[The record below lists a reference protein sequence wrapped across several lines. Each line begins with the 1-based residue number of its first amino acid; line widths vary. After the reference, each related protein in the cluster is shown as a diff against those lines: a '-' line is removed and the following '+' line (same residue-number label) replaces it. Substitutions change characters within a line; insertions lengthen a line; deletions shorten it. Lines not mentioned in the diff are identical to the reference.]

1 MFSFLSTGFPMT
13 SQRVILAA
21 CLAGTSLLAFPAPL
35 AAEDGVDAL
44 AESEAPDAIVITATR
59 PAYRGEFDP
68 LEVPQAEQV
77 IGQQML
83 RDVNALDLNTALDL
97 SASVARQNNFGGL
110 WNSFAVRGFV
120 GDENLPSNYLVNGFN
135 AGRGFAGPRD
145 LSGIEAVEILKGPRA
160 ALFGRG
166 EPGGTVNLVTKRPKF
181 ESAGEIRLLAGSF
194 DTYRADADLQTTL
207 GSNVGVRFV
216 GFYEDAGS
224 FRDTIET
231 ERFGF
236 MPSVAVNI
244 GSATRFV
251 YELEYARQ
259 EIPFDRGVVAVNG
272 ELGVIPQSRF
282 LGEPGEGPNVAEV
295 FGHQIELQHDFSE
308 NWSALIGV
316 NYRDTS
322 LQGTSTEAELTGSR
336 QRLFRDGRTLTRQRR
351 FRDYDAQY
359 FVARAELAG
368 NFTTGDITHRVLIG
382 ADTDRFENDQVF
394 LRVRAPSL
402 AGNPT
407 EQQLQAIDIF
417 NPVYGRFPLPTP
429 MPLTDRVEVQKATG
443 VYAQYQIGIAEKLEL
458 RVGGRYDDYDQR
470 LTNRANNAVARTG
483 ESRFSPQVGAV
494 YRATPELSLYATYGE
509 NFRPLSGADFAGN
522 PFDPNLSESLEGG
535 IKYTAANGRLT
546 ATASVFSIQQG
557 NILVGDPVN
566 AGFTLAGGEAQSRG
580 FEFDLEGEIAEGL
593 DLWVSYAYV
602 DAEVEGDVRDPDFG
616 LPIEA
621 GDRLLN
627 IPEHTLSVQLAY
639 STEIAGRET
648 RFGGGVLHVGDRL
661 GEVGTDFEL
670 PDYTLARVF
679 AEAELTEG
687 VRLRLDIDNL
697 FDTEW
702 YSNSFSQLWVQP
714 GTPRNARVTASFAF

>member
-1 MFSFLSTGFPMT
+1 MT
-13 SQRVILAA
+13 FERAILAA
-21 CLAGTSLLAFPAPL
+21 CLCGTSLLALPSA
-35 AAEDGVDAL
+35 ARAEDTTVDT
-44 AESEAPDAIVITATR
+44 AETEASDPIVITATR
-59 PAYRGEFDP
+59 PAYRGEFEL
-68 LEVPQAEQV
+68 LEIPQAEQV
-77 IGQQML
+77 IGPQML
-83 RDVNALDLNTALDL
+83 RDINALDLNSALDL

-110 WNSFAVRGFV
+110 WNAFAVRGFV

-145 LSGIEAVEILKGPRA
+145 LSGIEAVEVLKGPRA

-166 EPGGTVNLVTKRPKF
+166 EPGGTVNLVTKRPRF
-181 ESAGEIRLLAGSF
+181 ESAGEVRLLAGSF
-194 DTYRADADLQTTL
+194 DTWRADADLQTTL
-207 GSNVGVRFV
+207 GDAVGVRFV

-231 ERFGF
+231 KRFGV
-236 MPSVAVNI
+236 MPSFAVKL
-244 GSATRFV
+244 GEATKLV

-272 ELGVIPQSRF
+272 ELGAIPRSRF
-282 LGEPGEGPNVAEV
+282 LGEPGEGPNIAEV
-295 FGHQIELQHDFSE
+295 LGHQVELQHDFND
-308 NWSALIGV
+308 NWSALVGV

-322 LQGTSTEAELTGSR
+322 LSGTSTEAELTASR
-336 QRLFRDGRTLTRQRR
+336 QRLLRDGRTLTRQRR
-351 FRDYDAQY
+351 FRDYDATY

-368 NFTTGDITHRVLIG
+368 NFTTGEITHRVLVG

-394 LRVRAPSL
+394 LRARSPSL
-402 AGNPT
+402 ASNPT
-407 EQQLQAIDIF
+407 EQQLQAIDIY

-429 MPLTDRVEVQKATG
+429 TPLTNRVEVQKATG
-443 VYAQYQIGIAEKLEL
+443 VYAQYQIGLFDTFDL
-458 RVGGRYDDYDQR
+458 RIGGRYDNFDQR
-470 LTNRANNAVARTG
+470 LTDRAAAGRVTRSG

-494 YRATPELSLYATYGE
+494 WRATPSVSLYATYGE

-522 PFDPNLSESLEGG
+522 AFNPNLSESLEAG
-535 IKYTAANGRLT
+535 IKYASADGRMS

-557 NILVGDPVN
+557 NILVADPVN
-566 AGFTLAGGEAQSRG
+566 AGFTLAAGEAQSRG
-580 FEFDLEGEIAEGL
+580 FEFDFNGEIVEGL

-602 DAEVEGDVRDPDFG
+602 DAEVENAVADPDFG
-616 LPIEA
+616 KLIRA

-627 IPEHTLSVQLAY
+627 IPDHTLNVQLAY
-639 STEIAGRET
+639 STQIAQRDV
-648 RFGGGVLHVGDRL
+648 RVGGGVLHVSDRL
-661 GEVGTDFEL
+661 GEVGTTFEL

-679 AEAELTEG
+679 TEAELTEG

-697 FDTEW
+697 FDTTW

>member
-1 MFSFLSTGFPMT
+1 MTNHRAIVAAALSG
-13 SQRVILAA
+13 A
-21 CLAGTSLLAFPAPL
+21 SLLVLQVPA
-35 AAEDGVDAL
+35 AAEDS
-44 AESEAPDAIVITATR
+44 AEATAASESVGDIVITSTR
-59 PAYRGEFDP
+59 PAYRGDFEP
-68 LEVPQAEQV
+68 LEIPQAEQV
-77 IGQQML
+77 IGPQQL
-83 RDVNALDLNTALDL
+83 RDINALDLNAALDL

-145 LSGIEAVEILKGPRA
+145 LSGVEAVEILKGPRA

-166 EPGGTVNLVTKRPKF
+166 EPGGTINLVTKRPRF
-181 ESAGEIRLLAGSF
+181 ESAGEVRLMAGSF

-207 GSNVGVRFV
+207 GDAVGVRLV

-236 MPSVAVNI
+236 TPSVAFKL
-244 GSATRFV
+244 GEATRIV
-251 YELEYARQ
+251 YELEYTRQ

-272 ELGVIPQSRF
+272 QLGVIPRSRF
-282 LGEPGEGPNVAEV
+282 LGEPGDGPLVGEV
-295 FGHQIELQHDFSE
+295 FGHQIELQHDFSDS
-308 NWSALIGV
+308 WSVLVGA

-322 LQGTSTEAELTGSR
+322 LEGFSTEAELTASR
-336 QRLFRDGRTLTRQRR
+336 QQLLRDGRTLTRQRR
-351 FRDYDAQY
+351 FRDYDAEY

-368 NFTTGDITHRVLIG
+368 NFSTGDITHRVLIG

-402 AGNPT
+402 ASNPSL
-407 EQQLQAIDIF
+407 QQLQAIDIF
-417 NPVYGRFPLPTP
+417 NPVYGQFPLPSPGPQTS
-429 MPLTDRVEVQKATG
+429 TVEVQQSTG
-443 VYAQYQIGIAEKLEL
+443 VYAQYQIGLADSIEL
-458 RVGGRYDDYDQR
+458 RIGGRYDDYDQR
-470 LTNRANNAVARTG
+470 LTNRANGAIARTG
-483 ESRFSPQVGAV
+483 EQRFSPQVGAV
-494 YRATPELSLYATYGE
+494 WKATSELSLYATYGE
-509 NFRPLSGADFAGN
+509 NFRPLSGATFAGD
-522 PFDPNLSESLEGG
+522 PFDPNQSESLEGG
-535 IKYTAANGRLT
+535 IKYATADGRIS
-546 ATASVFSIQQG
+546 ATASIFSIQQS
-557 NILVGDPVN
+557 NILVGDQVN
-566 AGFTLAGGEAQSRG
+566 IGSFVAAGEARSRG
-580 FEFDLEGEIAEGL
+580 FEFDFNGEIISGL

-602 DAEVEGDVRDPDFG
+602 DAEIENDVADPNFG

-639 STEIAGRET
+639 SVEIAGREA
-648 RFGGGVLHVGDRL
+648 RFGGGVLHVGERL

-670 PDYTLARVF
+670 PDYTLARLF

-697 FDTEW
+697 FDTTW